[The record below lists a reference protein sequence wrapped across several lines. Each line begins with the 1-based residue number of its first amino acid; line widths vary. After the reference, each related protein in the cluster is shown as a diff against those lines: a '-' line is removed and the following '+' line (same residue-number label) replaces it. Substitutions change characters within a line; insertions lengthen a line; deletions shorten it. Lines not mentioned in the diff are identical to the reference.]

1 MTRFDLTN
9 QSYLFSRFFKPSLC
23 TAVFTLFFAVFA
35 VAGNNFFG
43 PGIDIE
49 EEKDNKLETIKR
61 LTITAEETAKK
72 VADKIA
78 SNAGNYHVE
87 VDIKNSDP
95 SGTSVEAKVS
105 LCYTVS
111 SENASPATNRGRPV
125 KNSTGKKPAS
135 VVLQTE
141 DIRHIAVS
149 EENPCNEPA
158 EIPENVEHGNKC
170 NNTHNAPLDWKFII
184 GMILI
189 PIIAAC
195 INKKWGASK

>member
-1 MTRFDLTN
+1 MTRSDLTN
-9 QSYLFSRFFKPSLC
+9 QSYLFSRFFKPALC
-23 TAVFTLFFAVFA
+23 TAVFTFFFAVFA
-35 VAGNNFFG
+35 VADNNFFG

-87 VDIKNSDP
+87 VDLKNSDP
-95 SGTSVEAKVS
+95 SGTSAEAKVS
-105 LCYTVS
+105 LSYTIS

-125 KNSTGKKPAS
+125 KNSTEKKPAS
-135 VVLQTE
+135 VVLKT
-141 DIRHIAVS
+141 DNIRHLTVS

-158 EIPENVEHGNKC
+158 EIPEIVGPGKQC
-170 NNTHNAPLDWKFII
+170 YNTDNDLLDWKFIV

-195 INKKWGASK
+195 INKKWGASH